1 MLTKHT
7 VSLLQTAPPPP
18 LNHRFIQPP
27 QPSMVQ
33 FVTTSMAQN
42 ALPLPNYVQEE
53 PLSDS
58 LKPASNDSLNLP
70 KSEILRARRAER
82 ARQRYHNMAAEERKQ
97 FNAKRA
103 VSLRNARVRD
113 EELCRLGEEARKAGN
128 ELNNDTM
135 KAINAAQQ
143 RRLKRAESA
152 RLKYQRMSVEERRI
166 YNQNRDNNRRAKK
179 RDSDPFDNNEM
190 KSETSKSEEVVVDD
204 VPLDYSFE

>member
-1 MLTKHT
+1 
-7 VSLLQTAPPPP
+7 
-18 LNHRFIQPP
+18 
-27 QPSMVQ
+27 
-33 FVTTSMAQN
+33 MA
-42 ALPLPNYVQEE
+42 V
-53 PLSDS
+53 
-58 LKPASNDSLNLP
+58 
-70 KSEILRARRAER
+70 
-82 ARQRYHNMAAEERKQ
+82 EERKQ

-179 RDSDPFDNNEM
+179 RDSEPFDNNEM
-190 KSETSKSEEVVVDD
+190 KSETSKSEEIVVDD
-204 VPLDYSFE
+204 VPLAYSFE